1 MKNKIN
7 NFLEN
12 GSLITIGLISY
23 ILIGLFGSLSLYGL
37 SYIDGTTKDF
47 FINDYYAFKLGFSI
61 GMVVNFMFV
70 LMIYSNRKNQKFWKY
85 SEQVQNLIDNA
96 KTKEDFDNIYTNN
109 YPELINLAVG
119 GQHITEIKRIKAVLE
134 TTLKYI
140 K

>member
-12 GSLITIGLISY
+12 GSLITIGFITYLV
-23 ILIGLFGSLSLYGL
+23 IGIFGSSILYL
-37 SYIDGTTKDF
+37 LDYITFNYDTL
-47 FINDYYAFKLGFSI
+47 NHRNLLVGFTISI
-61 GMVVNFMFV
+61 LFTIVFTNMVYNQ
-70 LMIYSNRKNQKFWKY
+70 RRNQKFWSY
-85 SEQVQNLIDNA
+85 SKQVQDLIDNA
-96 KTKEDFDNIYTNN
+96 KTKDDFENIYTNN

-119 GQHITEIKRIKAVLE
+119 GQHITEIKRIKTVLE

>member
-23 ILIGLFGSLSLYGL
+23 VLISLFMSLSIYGL
-37 SYIDGTTKDF
+37 SYMDNVTKDF
-47 FINDYYAFKLGFSI
+47 FIDDYYAFKLGFSL
-61 GMVVNFMFV
+61 GVVVNFMFV
-70 LMIYSNRKNQKFWKY
+70 LMIYSGRKNQKFWRY
-85 SEQVQNLIDNA
+85 SEQIQDLIDKA
-96 KTKEDFDNIYTNN
+96 KTKEDFENIYTNN

-119 GQHITEIKRIKAVLE
+119 GQHITEIKRIKTVLE

>member
-12 GSLITIGLISY
+12 GSLITIGFIVYLV
-23 ILIGLFGSLSLYGL
+23 IGIFGSSILYL
-37 SYIDGTTKDF
+37 LDYITFNYDALNHK
-47 FINDYYAFKLGFSI
+47 NLLLGFTTSI
-61 GMVVNFMFV
+61 LFTILFTSV
-70 LMIYSNRKNQKFWKY
+70 LSNIRKNEKFWRY

-119 GQHITEIKRIKAVLE
+119 GQHITEIKRIKTVLE

>member
-1 MKNKIN
+1 MKNRIY

-119 GQHITEIKRIKAVLE
+119 GQHITEIKRIKTVLE

>member
-12 GSLITIGLISY
+12 GSLITIGFIVYLV
-23 ILIGLFGSLSLYGL
+23 IGIFGSSILYLLDYITFNYDALNHRSLL
-37 SYIDGTTKDF
+37 V
-47 FINDYYAFKLGFSI
+47 GFTISI
-61 GMVVNFMFV
+61 LFTIVFTNMVYNQ
-70 LMIYSNRKNQKFWKY
+70 RRNQKFWSY
-85 SEQVQNLIDNA
+85 SKQVQDLIDNA
-96 KTKEDFDNIYTNN
+96 KTKDDFENIYTNN

-119 GQHITEIKRIKAVLE
+119 GQHITEIKRIKTVLE

>member
-12 GSLITIGLISY
+12 GSLITIGFIVYLV
-23 ILIGLFGSLSLYGL
+23 IGIFGSSILYL
-37 SYIDGTTKDF
+37 LDYITFNYDTL
-47 FINDYYAFKLGFSI
+47 NHRNLLVGFTISI
-61 GMVVNFMFV
+61 LFTIVFTNMVYNQ
-70 LMIYSNRKNQKFWKY
+70 RRNQKFWSY
-85 SEQVQNLIDNA
+85 SKQVQDLIDNA
-96 KTKEDFDNIYTNN
+96 KTKDDFENIYTNN

-119 GQHITEIKRIKAVLE
+119 GQHITEIKRIKTVLE